1 MEEIKLPTYGVRY
14 HWRYLRQLALT
25 ISIIGMLAFNAGALS
40 SAAKAGPEED
50 LRASL
55 SELLFKAVTS
65 NDLNAVRT
73 VVEAGA
79 DLARVNLNGKTA
91 MDLAVDRGHFD
102 IAQYLV
108 FARRIEQQTAI
119 RKTPP
124 VADVRQSTPEA
135 VPEVKVAA
143 TPAPKIPEKP
153 ATPKAVAKTIPT
165 EPEAAPKTASKE
177 PTYGELMNTAKKLAA
192 AAEALAN
199 KSTPEPVMSSR
210 APANIEAQP
219 EKEQRPE
226 PETAEIPSAPV
237 YIIGP
242 NGQLMKATPGQIK
255 QAQLALQNQRA
266 LEVARLEPA
275 VEPRKS
281 FFVPKPRHKPSS
293 PPRQQIANIKSQP
306 QQPVLP
312 KSRIPKT
319 STPRI
324 EVPPFAKPSIP
335 RISEGTAPK
344 TVRIR
349 PTRRISPQLL
359 EKLRRRLRTTNKR
372 KDSVSKVIDP
382 AGPDAPEVRAPTL
395 PKAVSVAPLPPVK
408 KSPEQTSSI
417 VPVAQPQSVAK
428 AEPEKD
434 SGAVDKI
441 VERLGNLFDFK
452 KSPPKPEPRVE
463 RSSKPKPKLEIA
475 AAKLKQQ
482 IAEVDIPAPP
492 VRALPQN
499 APSGFE
505 TRKVAPTA
513 KPKTKPVEVAIAAPA
528 ARVSP
533 RIELPSRK
541 PAAPKPFAIPV
552 PKTAAPGVLSGIKE
566 LLLPSAE
573 RQAKIDASISETAKD
588 KASDSSLR
596 RVTRQMPLSRL
607 RKPLKN
613 VLLTLGDSVTTG
625 QTKLPRGMA
634 EPDACVRKRRGK
646 IFFCIVPVDW
656 PRVIEPAFSINTSL
670 YQGTRA
676 IARYDNGKASHL
688 HALYDAVDH
697 KKIVDFLKKRYGP
710 PTDIWK
716 RMIAPFGE
724 PRRPNPTD
732 VWRSLDSETDKV
744 TILEVRKFDDSRS
757 VFPDTEHGAIRLYA
771 AGGPPVFPI
780 ITAHDI
786 MSIDWAARSDH
797 IDGAS
802 PALARTIRVE
812 P

>member
-1 MEEIKLPTYGVRY
+1 
-14 HWRYLRQLALT
+14 
-25 ISIIGMLAFNAGALS
+25 
-40 SAAKAGPEED
+40 
-50 LRASL
+50 
-55 SELLFKAVTS
+55 
-65 NDLNAVRT
+65 
-73 VVEAGA
+73 
-79 DLARVNLNGKTA
+79 
-91 MDLAVDRGHFD
+91 
-102 IAQYLV
+102 
-108 FARRIEQQTAI
+108 
-119 RKTPP
+119 
-124 VADVRQSTPEA
+124 
-135 VPEVKVAA
+135 
-143 TPAPKIPEKP
+143 
-153 ATPKAVAKTIPT
+153 
-165 EPEAAPKTASKE
+165 
-177 PTYGELMNTAKKLAA
+177 
-192 AAEALAN
+192 
-199 KSTPEPVMSSR
+199 
-210 APANIEAQP
+210 
-219 EKEQRPE
+219 
-226 PETAEIPSAPV
+226 
-237 YIIGP
+237 
-242 NGQLMKATPGQIK
+242 
-255 QAQLALQNQRA
+255 
-266 LEVARLEPA
+266 
-275 VEPRKS
+275 
-281 FFVPKPRHKPSS
+281 
-293 PPRQQIANIKSQP
+293 
-306 QQPVLP
+306 
-312 KSRIPKT
+312 
-319 STPRI
+319 
-324 EVPPFAKPSIP
+324 
-335 RISEGTAPK
+335 
-344 TVRIR
+344 
-349 PTRRISPQLL
+349 
-359 EKLRRRLRTTNKR
+359 
-372 KDSVSKVIDP
+372 
-382 AGPDAPEVRAPTL
+382 
-395 PKAVSVAPLPPVK
+395 
-408 KSPEQTSSI
+408 
-417 VPVAQPQSVAK
+417 
-428 AEPEKD
+428 
-434 SGAVDKI
+434 
-441 VERLGNLFDFK
+441 
-452 KSPPKPEPRVE
+452 
-463 RSSKPKPKLEIA
+463 
-475 AAKLKQQ
+475 
-482 IAEVDIPAPP
+482 
-492 VRALPQN
+492 
-499 APSGFE
+499 
-505 TRKVAPTA
+505 
-513 KPKTKPVEVAIAAPA
+513 
-528 ARVSP
+528 
-533 RIELPSRK
+533 
-541 PAAPKPFAIPV
+541 V

-724 PRRPNPTD
+724 PRRPNPTY

>member
-1 MEEIKLPTYGVRY
+1 M
-14 HWRYLRQLALT
+14 T
-25 ISIIGMLAFNAGALS
+25 ISIIGMLAFNVGALS
-40 SAAKAGPEED
+40 STAIAGPEED

-91 MDLAVDRGHFD
+91 MDIAVDRSHFN

-119 RKTPP
+119 RTTPP
-124 VADVRQSTPEA
+124 VADIRQTSPEA
-135 VPEVKVAA
+135 VPVVKVAVA
-143 TPAPKIPEKP
+143 PASKNPVIPAKPQVAPK
-153 ATPKAVAKTIPT
+153 
-165 EPEAAPKTASKE
+165 PEATAKVKE
-177 PTYGELMNTAKKLAA
+177 PTFSELMNTAKKLAA
-192 AAEALAN
+192 VAEALAN
-199 KSTPEPVMSSR
+199 KSAPEPVVSSS
-210 APANIEAQP
+210 ALAKNEVA
-219 EKEQRPE
+219 PE
-226 PETAEIPSAPV
+226 PEPELAVIPSAPV
-237 YIIGP
+237 FIIGP
-242 NGQLMKATPGQIK
+242 NGQLLKATPDQIK
-255 QAQLALQNQRA
+255 QAQLASQNQQA
-266 LEVARLEPA
+266 QKVASLEPA

-281 FFVPKPRHKPSS
+281 IFIPKPRHKPSS
-293 PPRQQIANIKSQP
+293 PPRQQTATVKFKSVQP
-306 QQPVLP
+306 ALP
-312 KSRIPKT
+312 TSKIPKT

-335 RISEGTAPK
+335 RISEGSAPE

-372 KDSVSKVIDP
+372 KDSVSEVIAP
-382 AGPDAPEVRAPTL
+382 VGPDAPEVKAPAL
-395 PKAVSVAPLPPVK
+395 PRAVSIEPLPPVK
-408 KSPEQTSSI
+408 KVLEQTSTVAPIKSPQPAAKVEPAKDAGAVESI
-417 VPVAQPQSVAK
+417 VK
-428 AEPEKD
+428 
-434 SGAVDKI
+434 
-441 VERLGNLFDFK
+441 RLGNLFGFENSQPINK
-452 KSPPKPEPRVE
+452 PKEQPKAKTT
-463 RSSKPKPKLEIA
+463 SKPKLKLEIA
-475 AAKLKQQ
+475 AAKLKKQ
-482 IAEVDIPAPP
+482 IAELDIAAPP
-492 VRALPQN
+492 VKALPQN
-499 APSGFE
+499 TPNGFE
-505 TRKVAPTA
+505 TRKAAPVA
-513 KPKTKPVEVAIAAPA
+513 KPKAKPVEVAIATPA
-528 ARVSP
+528 ATVSP
-533 RIELPSRK
+533 RIELPARK

-566 LLLPSAE
+566 LLLPSAS
-573 RQAKIDASISETAKD
+573 RQAKIDTSISETATD
-588 KASDSSLR
+588 KAIDSSLR

-676 IARYDNGKASHL
+676 IARYDNGKTSHF

-697 KKIVDFLKKRYGP
+697 QKIVNFLKKRYGP

-724 PRRPNPTD
+724 PRRPNPTY

-744 TILEVRKFDDSRS
+744 TILEIRKYDDSRS